1 MISDAQS
8 AFIPERITINNTTVA
23 FEVLH
28 RMRNR
33 RRRKDGQ
40 MAIKLDISKAYDRVK
55 WQFLKKMMLRLGFD
69 EQWVAFAMETI
80 HTASY
85 SVLIN

>member
-1 MISDAQS
+1 
-8 AFIPERITINNTTVA
+8 
-23 FEVLH
+23 
-28 RMRNR
+28 
-33 RRRKDGQ
+33 
-40 MAIKLDISKAYDRVK
+40 MAIKLDISKDYDRVK

-85 SVLIN
+85 SVLINGEP

>member
-8 AFIPERITINNTTVA
+8 AFIPERIITDNTTIA

-33 RRRKDGQ
+33 RRGKDGQ
-40 MAIKLDISKAYDRVK
+40 MAIKLDITKAYDWVE

-69 EQWVAFAMETI
+69 E
-80 HTASY
+80 
-85 SVLIN
+85 